1 MLTDARGSQSRFL
14 PRMANKE
21 MFGFVCRKMKI
32 QEDTFYTTRQRE
44 RDQFHPATVNGQ
56 KKKKEN
62 AIIYYPFSV
71 YVIIRLECNY
81 SL

>member
-21 MFGFVCRKMKI
+21 MFGFVCRKIKI

-56 KKKKEN
+56 KKERERHHLL
-62 AIIYYPFSV
+62 PVFSV
-71 YVIIRLECNY
+71 CHHPT
-81 SL
+81 